1 MVACLPPMA
10 RRLMQVLMMGFLALA
25 LAACAN
31 CLPNQ
36 AARDLGAQKAQSGQ
50 ISLPGD
56 PPAQP

>member
-1 MVACLPPMA
+1 
-10 RRLMQVLMMGFLALA
+10 MQVLMMGFLALA